1 MKSNIT
7 ILICLIVLTI
17 SCANKPELTWQEIAD
32 NNWRDSYFIEEDEV
46 LDRDTLI
53 LYLTTGYYYDRQD
66 MPEVQKILKLRDD
79 KVLNEPF
86 DPLLAIL
93 YYYHHVNTEEIKDN
107 NELLKVLL
115 KFKDIDKTNALPN
128 YLLSYYYALNKDSDN
143 TIKYLKEGNEL
154 SSIELYNKE
163 LNKII
168 FDYYINKTD
177 NEVFSYLITILST
190 NHISSFLAYYR
201 KYVLS
206 EKINLK
212 HGNKNNRILVSDQD
226 FYKFG
231 KNLHSNSKSHI
242 DLLLAT
248 AIELNSIDENETER
262 IDELKKLRRR
272 IYLTSAKLNLY
283 ERKGEKEQIS
293 FLKDQLEYGETEAYK
308 NFENYDQL
316 LTDEDIKN
324 FCNDWSTKIFH
335 FPDDDKEIKEQ
346 EGWVNTFTRVM
357 ECRED

>member
-1 MKSNIT
+1 M
-7 ILICLIVLTI
+7 
-17 SCANKPELTWQEIAD
+17 
-32 NNWRDSYFIEEDEV
+32 
-46 LDRDTLI
+46 
-53 LYLTTGYYYDRQD
+53 
-66 MPEVQKILKLRDD
+66 
-79 KVLNEPF
+79 
-86 DPLLAIL
+86 

-107 NELLKVLL
+107 SELLKVLL
-115 KFKDIDKTNALPN
+115 KFKDTDKANALPN
-128 YLLSYYYALNKDSDN
+128 YLLSYYYALNNNSDN

-248 AIELNSIDENETER
+248 AIELNSIDENEVER

-308 NFENYDQL
+308 NFVNYDQL

-357 ECRED
+357 ECRDD